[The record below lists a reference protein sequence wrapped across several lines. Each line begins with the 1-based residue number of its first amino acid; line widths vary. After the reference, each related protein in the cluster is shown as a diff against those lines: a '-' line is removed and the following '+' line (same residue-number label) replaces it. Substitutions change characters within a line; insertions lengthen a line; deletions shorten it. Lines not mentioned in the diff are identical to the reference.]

1 MNSEKS
7 NNHINAIIISTTIIA
22 SIVLLLIMLIGSSQ
36 SLAYAAAEPVK
47 LSNSIFYAPVGNQS
61 FNPTAT
67 TSPFGARS
75 VNGGSSWHPAVDY
88 GASVGATDG
97 AAIYP
102 IYEGQIEKKGYVVG
116 ETGSFKAG
124 YYVTVRHQID
134 GKIFYSHYQHMKYAC
149 SLGTGT
155 QVHPGD
161 VIGYVGHSG
170 DENNGNNTMGSH
182 LDLRIF
188 EGGVSPWTISKPYQV
203 AEEGDGYA
211 ISTSGIK
218 YYHPA
223 KVLNGDCIIPGT
235 EGAAGLPVTISYEK
249 STYKVI
255 KGCNLKTAPNASA
268 DNAGSVS
275 VGDTITIN
283 ALVKNSNNNGNMW
296 LQTTDGKYLFSG
308 LKLNEST
315 GKYEVDN
322 SQNQHVSHLED
333 KADISISGQDFPSGV
348 LTLPITNYALKGNI
362 SNSSNT
368 ITSISGGIY
377 YAGTNTVA
385 FNLSAEQPVN
395 GRNFVLAGSA
405 IDNAL
410 TFRSITEAGNYEFR
424 LTVYYYTNRMQK
436 TISKVFKS
444 SFTVSSSGTSTPS
457 GDVYKV
463 LSTNTLGMNV
473 RSTPCIKSDNVIGR
487 LDPNQTITVT
497 KTATADGYTWG
508 YGYMSS
514 NGLTGW
520 VVISRTDWIQKISS
534 SSIAVTGVI
543 MYPEDADKCEIY
555 IGQTTTASA
564 TIFPNNA
571 TNKALTW
578 TSSNPNVLAIT
589 RTYDQ
594 YAELVGKSKG
604 QAVIT
609 CTTADG
615 GFKASGTITVL
626 KEATGITL
634 TPTSLTLDV
643 GDTYTMK
650 PTVLPTD
657 ASNQTVH
664 WFTSDNTIVRIQD
677 ESKNLI
683 KALKPGTVTITAMS
697 ESRGHTAECTVTVGY
712 ELDVNGRLDGGKVLG
727 TCNDL
732 GTFDVYINGSLSSE
746 SKSDHVSHGLSNG
759 TTYEIKNVKAKS
771 GYRYKGLASDVSYG
785 GDTGGIITNSD
796 VYIVLDFVTTYPVT
810 YNANGGTGEPRAQA
824 KDKGDKTFEIS
835 SVRPTRDKYTFLG
848 WATSPDATEAQYQ
861 PGDSYTQDASLT
873 LYAVWERKPIYG
885 LYVNARLDG
894 GEVLDSCKDFG
905 MFDVYINDS
914 LSSEASIVYY
924 NTGLPK
930 GTTYEIRNIKAKSGY
945 RYNGQNI
952 SGTIA
957 SADVN
962 IILDFVTIYQ
972 ISYNANGGTGAP
984 SMQEKVKGT
993 PLTLRSDVP
1002 TREGYTFLGWATS
1015 STATTAQYQPGD
1027 SYTQDASL
1035 TLYAVWKL
1043 DVIYVSQIKLSD
1055 AALTLEI
1062 GDTHTLSAAILPS
1075 DAANPTV
1082 TWSTDNSD
1090 VATVNNGTVTAVGRG
1105 TANVTC
1111 TANDG
1116 SGVYAVCAI
1125 TVNEPHTHSPIMIRP
1140 TLATRAENGLSIGFR
1155 CACGEVT
1162 QTQKIIE
1169 SDGILSLPAALKRI
1183 DAEAFAGANMQ
1194 QIIIPDGMTEIGARA
1209 FANCRKLLVV
1219 SMPNSVGSIAD
1230 DAFDGCDTQY
1240 LCIVANDDSYAAQY
1254 ADNHGLNHCS
1264 PIVKCNVIFDANG
1277 GECDTEMLSV
1287 EVGNAL
1293 GSLPIPTKEGCIFSG
1308 WYKASGEPVDADT
1321 VIQESADLLLRAK
1334 WSCAITFNA
1343 NGGFCANGSKTIY
1356 CGDAIGTLP
1365 TPTRTYYTFNGWYT
1379 ASSGGTKVS
1388 ESTTFA
1394 TAVTL
1399 YAQWTRNT
1407 CTITFNANGGSC
1419 STASKKINCG
1429 DAIGTLPTPTRTY
1442 YTFNGWYT
1450 ATSGGTKINTSTTFA
1465 SSTTVY
1471 AQWSSKGYGSW
1482 SDWSTSAVSSSST
1495 RQVETKVERVQT
1507 GTKTTYSYDRYLY
1520 YHPGNGYNMSS
1531 YASNWATS
1539 QGYSGSWQY
1548 LTLDY
1553 ALTAAGSTD
1562 GVAKYSGYYRDGNQ
1576 YWWHQTVNTEAVYTD
1591 VTYYRYRDLI
1601 Q

>member
-1 MNSEKS
+1 MTRT
-7 NNHINAIIISTTIIA
+7 INATHHGAELLHNDGAYKTIQKYRLFTQLIRIALSTFFCLGVIIILSSINTASASANWSMPLNGLQKSSGHSGFIPNREIPESENIYAHLSQDYVTSTGDWNVM
-22 SIVLLLIMLIGSSQ
+22 SIYNGVVLYTRNTL
-36 SLAYAAAEPVK
+36 
-47 LSNSIFYAPVGNQS
+47 
-61 FNPTAT
+61 
-67 TSPFGARS
+67 
-75 VNGGSSWHPAVDY
+75 
-88 GASVGATDG
+88 TDG
-97 AAIYP
+97 AGRYVIIKHTIGSATVYSIYQHLSSISVSNGQSVTAGQVIGVAGQSGTSETSYDRHLHLAIYTGVQKAWAPRLTQYALNVEYDGP
-102 IYEGQIEKKGYVVG
+102 ISYSR
-116 ETGSFKAG
+116 TT
-124 YYVTVRHQID
+124 YYNPSR
-134 GKIFYSHYQHMKYAC
+134 
-149 SLGTGT
+149 
-155 QVHPGD
+155 
-161 VIGYVGHSG
+161 
-170 DENNGNNTMGSH
+170 
-182 LDLRIF
+182 
-188 EGGVSPWTISKPYQV
+188 
-203 AEEGDGYA
+203 
-211 ISTSGIK
+211 
-218 YYHPA
+218 
-223 KVLNGDCIIPGT
+223 VLNGTCVIEGT
-235 EGAAGLPVTISYEK
+235 ETVFDTTTICYEK

-308 LKLNEST
+308 LKLNENT

-322 SQNQHVSHLED
+322 SQNQHVSYLED

-385 FNLSAEQPVN
+385 FNLYKEQTIN
-395 GRNFVLAGSA
+395 GRNFSLAGSA

-436 TISKVFKS
+436 TSSKVFKS
-444 SFTVSSSGTSTPS
+444 SFTVSSSGTSTPT

-771 GYRYKGLASDVSYG
+771 GYRYKGLASDVSHG
-785 GDTGGIITNSD
+785 GGLSGTITNGNA
-796 VYIVLDFVTTYPVT
+796 YIVLDFITTYPVT
-810 YNANGGTGEPRAQA
+810 YNANGGTGEPRADA
-824 KDKGDKTFEIS
+824 KDKGDATFKIS
-835 SVRPTRDKYTFLG
+835 SVRPTRD
-848 WATSPDATEAQYQ
+848 
-861 PGDSYTQDASLT
+861 
-873 LYAVWERKPIYG
+873 
-885 LYVNARLDG
+885 
-894 GEVLDSCKDFG
+894 
-905 MFDVYINDS
+905 
-914 LSSEASIVYY
+914 
-924 NTGLPK
+924 
-930 GTTYEIRNIKAKSGY
+930 
-945 RYNGQNI
+945 
-952 SGTIA
+952 
-957 SADVN
+957 
-962 IILDFVTIYQ
+962 
-972 ISYNANGGTGAP
+972 
-984 SMQEKVKGT
+984 
-993 PLTLRSDVP
+993 
-1002 TREGYTFLGWATS
+1002 GYTFLGWATS

-1062 GDTHTLSAAILPS
+1062 GDTHTLSAAVLPS

-1111 TANDG
+1111 IANDG

-1125 TVNEPHTHSPIMIRP
+1125 TVNEPHTHSPIMIHP
-1140 TLATRAENGLSIGFR
+1140 TLATRAEKGLSIGFR

-1194 QIIIPDGMTEIGARA
+1194 QIIIHDGMTEIGARA

-1394 TAVTL
+1394 AATTL
-1399 YAQWTRNT
+1399 YAQWTVNQYTYTIRYVSSNGT
-1407 CTITFNANGGSC
+1407 VLKAAETMKKAYGSKVTIT
-1419 STASKKINCG
+1419 
-1429 DAIGTLPTPTRTY
+1429 PP
-1442 YTFNGWYT
+1442 
-1450 ATSGGTKINTSTTFA
+1450 TFA
-1465 SSTTVY
+1465 GYNTPSAQTISWDTDSKTVTFTYSPSSVAYSSFSGYRSESSPKEGYSAEIQYQNRTANSVQIRVVWSETLYGMGSTYNAYQGRFSGNCNGVSIPDTEVVPLNKWASAAGAGVNRTETKASSWITVPLTTT
-1471 AQWSSKGYGSW
+1471 G
-1482 SDWSTSAVSSSST
+1482 STSVSVH
-1495 RQVETKVERVQT
+1495 VE
-1507 GTKTTYSYDRYLY
+1507 YYLY
-1520 YHPGNGYNMSS
+1520 NSSGTNM
-1531 YASNWATS
+1531 YP
-1539 QGYSGSWQY
+1539 
-1548 LTLDY
+1548 
-1553 ALTAAGSTD
+1553 TAYRVYETWS
-1562 GVAKYSGYYRDGNQ
+1562 VAIPAY
-1576 YWWHQTVNTEAVYTD
+1576 
-1591 VTYYRYRDLI
+1591 
-1601 Q
+1601 